1 MYVVYSVSHDDCYKR
16 ADSSASVDKVYKIKE
31 NAYEYAIK
39 NQIQY
44 FKDYFDWQEED
55 IDFYFKDKTNEEI
68 YNYIHENFQYV
79 FGEGEFTMLP
89 THTIYNIK
97 YFEKF
102 DD

>member
-44 FKDYFDWQEED
+44 FKDYFDWQ
-55 IDFYFKDKTNEEI
+55 
-68 YNYIHENFQYV
+68 
-79 FGEGEFTMLP
+79 
-89 THTIYNIK
+89 
-97 YFEKF
+97 
-102 DD
+102 